1 MTKFEWYDIVCRL
14 AKSRKELRFFTLKMT
29 GLPHL
34 PLLFLLAVASVAAS
48 PERYD
53 SLEDFFENDDVNFDI
68 DFDDAHDAAEV

>member
-1 MTKFEWYDIVCRL
+1 MWRASRTRQRRRHGSDAMEQASVKDDWCRVI
-14 AKSRKELRFFTLKMT
+14 SVT
-29 GLPHL
+29 
-34 PLLFLLAVASVAAS
+34 FLLLG